1 MENLKE
7 KFSMQNIYGDI
18 FTIIGAS
25 GGSIDV
31 SANVKDCIMGRVK
44 DRVIMIDTSPL
55 KRFNDANMFGEIDAE
70 ANMPIS
76 TVGVVNQLI
85 KCGVLEHEP
94 FSLFKTTVREVA
106 DCVQSARKTLL
117 DDKPVIEQVLLGEKT
132 KRYVNAVKVSA
143 KEEMGASGKEFA

>member
-31 SANVKDCIMGRVK
+31 SANVKDCIMGRVN

-94 FSLFKTTVREVA
+94 FSLFKTNVREVA
-106 DCVQSARKTLL
+106 DCVQSARETLL
-117 DDKPVIEQVLLGEKT
+117 DGKTVTEQVLLGEKT
-132 KRYVNAVKVSA
+132 KQYVDAVKVSA
-143 KEEMGASGKEFA
+143 KEEMGADGKEFA